1 MPMPASIAL
10 SKRRR
15 RWSFTQLSCWAFTAI
30 ALVTLGSGLI
40 LLLLESLPIWRHSGS
55 SFITGTRWFFRQSE
69 FGAAPMIYGSVVV
82 AFIALLLAAPIG
94 IAAAVFGVEYL
105 PRKPR
110 LALKITVELLAG
122 VPSVVYGLLGI
133 LLLRNWIY
141 QLFED
146 FDLLSG
152 DTLLTAAV
160 LLAVMVLP
168 TIMTLADDA
177 LRGVSGSQRMAARG
191 LGLNATE
198 TALHVSLPQ
207 AFPGLLAAVLLAFG
221 RAIGETIAVFLVIG
235 RQDNQWSASL
245 LSLQPLLE
253 SGQTLTSKLGGSET
267 NIAYGQPLHWAAMMG
282 LGLLLLVL
290 VVGITLSAVGL
301 QRISRRHEA

>member
-1 MPMPASIAL
+1 MPNTAAL

-15 RWSFTQLSCWAFTAI
+15 RLNFTRLSAWAFTG
-30 ALVTLGSGLI
+30 VTLFALGGGLI
-40 LLLLESLPIWRHSGS
+40 LLVLESLPVWRHSGS

-69 FGAAPMIYGSVVV
+69 FGAAPMIYGSVII
-82 AFIALLLAAPIG
+82 ASIALLLAAPVG
-94 IAAAVFGVEYL
+94 IAAVVFASEYI
-105 PRKPR
+105 PRKLR
-110 LALKITVELLAG
+110 LSLKITVELLAG

-141 QLFED
+141 ELFQD

-191 LGLNATE
+191 LGLNVTE

-235 RQDNQWSASL
+235 RQDNQWPASL
-245 LSLQPLLE
+245 LSPAPLLE

-267 NIAYGQPLHWAAMMG
+267 DIAYGQPLHWAAMMG

-290 VVGITLSAVGL
+290 VISITLGALGL
-301 QRISRRHEA
+301 QRLSRRDET